1 MYEIK
6 AKTTVRFLTVYLV
19 AFFVYG
25 PSLVSLSNPE
35 RDGWV
40 ESHLVPTVVSRVL
53 NVGGNANSD
62 WSNSVQYGLSYAN
75 ANNDTSNS
83 NANIGSRLYFVRHYF
98 AVTSTLPNGRTSEST
113 TTSPVAMIAND
124 WRKNKGGLRSMR
136 SRLSNCYGQICSLS
150 VLEAGAENACKPR
163 EDRKEVRDFRQARD
177 SIIRQ
182 IQYELSRHLYVPGKY
197 KLYYKWERGKMRLIA
212 DLPLYHRIVHCAIAI
227 VIEERLNRTLIYQT
241 HASRVGHGTHTL
253 MADLRRHLYN
263 DQRLCYGLSMD
274 IDQCYAS
281 IPPEGVKRML
291 REYIKDKELLWLLD
305 IIIDSYNETGRP
317 GIALGGRL
325 SPLFANLYLSSLD
338 HYLKEK
344 LHVHVMGRYLDN
356 YYILGYSKPWL
367 HQIHKEVVAY
377 LGELG
382 LKLNDNVIIQPID
395 STHGMDVVGWVI
407 YSDHVLIR
415 KKTKERMRKA
425 FRAIQYKLDHCQ
437 EINSND
443 KGVIGSYTGSLKWF
457 DSYNL
462 C

>member
-1 MYEIK
+1 MMF
-6 AKTTVRFLTVYLV
+6 TTL
-19 AFFVYG
+19 
-25 PSLVSLSNPE
+25 LSNPD

-83 NANIGSRLYFVRHYF
+83 NSNIGSRLFFVIQF
-98 AVTSTLPNGRTSEST
+98 AVTSTLPNGRTLESII
-113 TTSPVAMIAND
+113 TSLVAITAND
-124 WRKNKGGLRSMR
+124 WRKNKGGLNMR
-136 SRLSNCYGQICSLS
+136 SRLSHCYGQICSMS
-150 VLEAGAENACKPR
+150 VLEQAADNACKPR
-163 EDRKEVRDFRQARD
+163 QDRKEVLEFYQ
-177 SIIRQ
+177 SKEETLKQ
-182 IQYELSRHLYVPGKY
+182 IQYELSRHIYVPGEY
-197 KLYYKWERGKMRLIA
+197 KLYYKMERGKRRLIA

-227 VIEERLNRTLIYQT
+227 VIEDRLNRTLVYQT
-241 HASRVGHGTHTL
+241 HASRAGHGTHTV
-253 MADLRRHLYN
+253 MSDLRRHLYN
-263 DQRLCYGLSMD
+263 DPKLRYGLSMD

-291 REYIKDKELLWLLD
+291 RDYIKDKELLWLLD
-305 IIIDSYNETGRP
+305 VIIDSYNRTGRP

-325 SPLFANLYLSSLD
+325 SPLFANLYLSPLD
-338 HYLKEK
+338 HYLKER
-344 LHVHVMGRYLDN
+344 LHVHVMDRYLDN
-356 YYILGYSKPWL
+356 YFILGYSKPWL
-367 HQIHKEVVAY
+367 HQIHREVVAY

-382 LKLNDNVIIQPID
+382 LTLNDNVTIQPID
-395 STHGMDVVGWVI
+395 STHGMDVVGWVV

-425 FRAIQYKLDHCQ
+425 FRDIQYKLDHCQ
-437 EINSND
+437 DID
-443 KGVIGSYTGSLKWF
+443 YHDRGIIGSYTGSLKWF